1 MFYEKS
7 ILPIEVSEE
16 NPDLANVDT
25 DEHGSDRHQL

>member
-1 MFYEKS
+1 MKNLYY
-7 ILPIEVSEE
+7 LIEVSEE